1 MSKIYV
7 DEILPKD
14 NATVDGSKL
23 SALPS
28 SAMPTGSVI
37 QVQSTSTNTT
47 TVIGTA
53 NTWTAPTDLNVSI
66 TPKFATS
73 KILIV
78 ANVDYDA
85 NAAGR
90 MQWFT
95 LYRDSTNLGEA
106 TNGFSANTSSGGRL
120 QGEAGMNYLDSPN
133 TTSSITY
140 SVYTKCNSTSTYVN
154 LYGSYSTI
162 TVMEIAG

>member
-14 NATVDGSKL
+14 NAKITAADL
-23 SALPS
+23 QLP
-28 SAMPTGSVI
+28 AGSVI
-37 QVQSTSTNTT
+37 QVQSTSTNTPT
-47 TVIGTA
+47 TINATQ
-53 NTWTAPTDLNVSI
+53 TWTAATNFYVSI

-95 LYRDSTNLGEA
+95 LYRDSTNLGNVN
-106 TNGFSANTSSGGRL
+106 NGFSANTSSGSRL

-140 SVYTKCNSTSTYVN
+140 SVYTKCNSTPTYVN

-162 TVMEIAG
+162 TVMEIAQ

>member
-1 MSKIYV
+1 MSSIIKV
-7 DEILPKD
+7 DQIQL
-14 NATVDGSKL
+14 ADGST
-23 SALPS
+23 
-28 SAMPTGSVI
+28 PTAGDLGLNVTGAVL

-53 NTWTAPTDLNVSI
+53 NTWTAATDLNVSI

-106 TNGFSANTSSGGRL
+106 SNGFSAHTSSGARL
-120 QGEAGMNYLDSPN
+120 QSEAGMNYLDSPN

-154 LYGSYSTI
+154 LYGSVSTI

>member
-14 NATVDGSKL
+14 NAKITAADL
-23 SALPS
+23 QLP
-28 SAMPTGSVI
+28 AGSVI
-37 QVQSTSTNTT
+37 QVQSTSTSTT
-47 TVIGTA
+47 TTIGTA
-53 NTWTAPTDLNVSI
+53 NTWTAATDLNVTI

-73 KILIV
+73 KILVV

-95 LYRDSTNLGEA
+95 LYRGSTNLGQA
-106 TNGFSANTSSGGRL
+106 SNGMSVHISSAARL

-133 TTSSITY
+133 TTSAVTY
-140 SVYTKCNSTSTYVN
+140 TVYTKCNSTSTYVN
-154 LYGSYSTI
+154 LYGSQSTI
-162 TVMEIAG
+162 TVMEIAQ